1 MSRVALLLIVFR
13 VLTGPFSRSSKH
25 ATGVLLPRIA
35 SMLEDSPTH
44 ASAISKKSEDL
55 LVSWLS

>member
-13 VLTGPFSRSSKH
+13 VLTGPFSRSAKH
-25 ATGVLLPRIA
+25 AMGVLPRIA

-44 ASAISKKSEDL
+44 GSAISKKSEDL